1 MYCPHCH
8 EPLIIIEYQQIE
20 LDYCLKCEGIWL
32 DQGEL
37 EFVLKLPTSRIDLSA
52 VESFSKSKRRCPRCR
67 KRMVK
72 GNFPNSTVEVDICRR
87 DGGIWLDKGE
97 ILDIA
102 KMQCPEQT
110 FKNIQQFFT
119 ELFVHKNEIQEE

>member
-8 EPLIIIEYQQIE
+8 EPLITIEYQQVE

-37 EFVLKLPTSRIDLSA
+37 EFVLKLPASRIDLSA
-52 VESFSKSKRRCPRCR
+52 TESFSKGKRHCPRCR

-87 DGGIWLDKGE
+87 DAGIWLDKGE
-97 ILDIA
+97 ILNIA
-102 KMQCPEQT
+102 KMQCTEQT
-110 FKNIQQFFT
+110 FENIQKFFA
-119 ELFVHKNEIQEE
+119 ELFVHKNETQEE